1 MQRPW
6 VWLFGFETFGRIAAG
21 SAIAMYS
28 HCNACDDKNQRKRL
42 DEIPPSGGS
51 PVSKLCQPMF
61 HEPPLKGHGNG
72 VCYQDLP

>member
-28 HCNACDDKNQRKRL
+28 HCNACDKDV
-42 DEIPPSGGS
+42 DEIVKENIEKANIKRTAG
-51 PVSKLCQPMF
+51 
-61 HEPPLKGHGNG
+61 
-72 VCYQDLP
+72 

>member
-28 HCNACDDKNQRKRL
+28 HCNACDDKDQSKR
-42 DEIPPSGGS
+42 
-51 PVSKLCQPMF
+51 
-61 HEPPLKGHGNG
+61 
-72 VCYQDLP
+72 